1 MRGTAAR
8 GGGHTVPCSNSPARA
23 KAPLGPSARAELA
36 WDCMPATP
44 GGSNRLDGRGVWA
57 AKRLLYPLR
66 LRCWGL
72 PRLLPMWTGAEDFGI
87 DGDVRQLVELEF
99 IGVHAEGYG
108 AHANEVTREF
118 G

>member
-1 MRGTAAR
+1 
-8 GGGHTVPCSNSPARA
+8 
-23 KAPLGPSARAELA
+23 
-36 WDCMPATP
+36 
-44 GGSNRLDGRGVWA
+44 
-57 AKRLLYPLR
+57 
-66 LRCWGL
+66 
-72 PRLLPMWTGAEDFGI
+72 MWTGAEDFGI